1 MASLRICGWLFS
13 IAYAGCATLQAQTI
27 EVTPVPE
34 TIIGTTGQSIK
45 IPIQVK
51 NTGDKALN
59 YLVRLAESDL
69 KPGQRGFFCL
79 NGNCLNEEIREIT
92 RRIEPF
98 GLLQDLYFVI
108 ETGLVT
114 GQNQLVFEAGVK
126 GAVSGTELPVT
137 IMVDEKQPKNI
148 VFKSRDLI
156 VHEIYPNPSSSV
168 AYIDYELLN
177 ERKSAKILIHNILG
191 TPLGEQEL
199 PANDTRAKILTE
211 AMSPG
216 IYFYTIYLGNEGLI
230 TRKMVI
236 RR

>member
-1 MASLRICGWLFS
+1 MASLRISGWLFS
-13 IAYAGCATLQAQTI
+13 IALAGCLTLQAQSLEI
-27 EVTPVPE
+27 MPVPE
-34 TIIGTTGQSIK
+34 TLIGTTGQSIK

-59 YLVRLAESDL
+59 YLVRLTDSDL

-79 NGNCLNEEIREIT
+79 NGNCLNEDIREIT
-92 RRIEPF
+92 KRIDAF
-98 GLLQDLYFVI
+98 STLQDLYYVI

-114 GQNQLVFEAGVK
+114 GQNQLIFEAGIK
-126 GAVSGTELPVT
+126 GNGSGTELPVT
-137 IMVDEKQPKNI
+137 IMIDEKQPRNV

-168 AYIDYELLN
+168 AYIDYELYN
-177 ERKSAKILIHNILG
+177 DKKSAKILIHNILG

-211 AMSPG
+211 ELSPG
-216 IYFYTIYLGNEGLI
+216 IYFYTVYLDNEGLI
-230 TRKMVI
+230 TRKMVV

>member
-1 MASLRICGWLFS
+1 MATLRISGWLFS
-13 IAYAGCATLQAQTI
+13 IAFAGCVTLQAQSI
-27 EVTPVPE
+27 EVMPVPE

-59 YLVRLAESDL
+59 YLVRLTESDL

-98 GLLQDLYFVI
+98 GVLQDLYFVI
-108 ETGLVT
+108 ETGLIT

-126 GAVSGTELPVT
+126 GTPSGTALPVT

-168 AYIDYELLN
+168 AYIDYELYN
-177 ERKSAKILIHNILG
+177 DKKSAKILIHNILG
-191 TPLGEQEL
+191 TPLGEQDL

-211 AMSPG
+211 ELSPG
-216 IYFYTIYLGNEGLI
+216 IYFYTVYLDNEGLI
-230 TRKMVI
+230 TRKMVV